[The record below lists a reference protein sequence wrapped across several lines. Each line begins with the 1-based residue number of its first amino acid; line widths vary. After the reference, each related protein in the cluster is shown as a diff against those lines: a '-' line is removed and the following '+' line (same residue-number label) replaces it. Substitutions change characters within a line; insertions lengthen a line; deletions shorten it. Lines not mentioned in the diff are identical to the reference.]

1 MTATHPALEIEQ
13 EYVDRS
19 YSLLDRGLAD
29 AERNMGEYQALHRS
43 TALAIQRAMRVL
55 QESRG
60 TGQLIF
66 GKIENDGETMYVG
79 RRRVRDEDFEPV
91 VVGWHAPAAQIF
103 YEASPQEPHG
113 LSLKRVFAERDR
125 RITRL
130 IDEIVQAT
138 AADASSDSAT
148 GITFSDALLE
158 ELDRSRDGAMR
169 DVVATIQA
177 EQFAIIR
184 HPLQGAVV
192 VQGGPGTG
200 KTVVGLHRA
209 AWLAFNYQELR
220 ERGILV
226 VAPSTS
232 FLTYVSGVLPSLDV
246 TDVDQ
251 VEIQALYAG
260 EAAVTG
266 VDDVETARVKGSAAM
281 AGTLATGLRQRIGWG
296 DDELVLSLGADRIR
310 LQADE
315 IGEMLDDVLARGL
328 PHSDGR
334 ELVRTMLSN
343 LAAERH
349 RKDQS
354 AHGRPVR
361 ANEATIRRLSAF
373 NNAVDRMWPTYTPE
387 EFLRTLYSTQAWLVR
402 AASGHLT
409 ADERARLYR
418 PMSPSVTT
426 EPWTEADLYCLD
438 EIGGLLTR
446 DTVAYGHLVVDEAQ
460 DLSPM
465 QARCLSRRCPSG
477 SYTVLGDLAQ
487 TTGPWVR
494 DSWGE
499 FTEHL
504 AAPATETLSLSIG
517 YRVPAQVLALAAN
530 QLPLA
535 GPGLAAPISIRAGAG
550 APRIV
555 AAHADDLVD
564 GAATLAHEFLADELT
579 VAIIVPD
586 SWYGEWLDALVS
598 TVELGDGRDGVF
610 SKPVTLLPASG
621 CKGLEFDAVI
631 VVEPAE
637 LAAMA
642 LQPPRALYVAMTRCT
657 QALAV
662 VHSQPL
668 PAGFPAAE
676 PLPFPASVAP
686 EAPEPEP
693 AELGAETQLDRVGG
707 LLAVLEPA
715 DLELVEQFI
724 RRLLPAH
731 DLKRNQ
737 TDEG

>member
-1 MTATHPALEIEQ
+1 MASTHPAFELEQ

-43 TALAIQRAMRVL
+43 TAQAIQRAMRVL

-66 GKIENDGETMYVG
+66 GKVENDGETLYVG
-79 RRRVRDEDFEPV
+79 RRRVRNEDFEPV

-113 LSLKRVFAERDR
+113 VSLKRVFTERDR
-125 RITRL
+125 RLTRL

-138 AADASSDSAT
+138 AADASSDSGT
-148 GITFSDALLE
+148 GIAFSDALLE

-184 HPLQGAVV
+184 HPLEGVVV

-209 AWLAFNYQELR
+209 AWLAFNYPELR

-260 EAAVTG
+260 EAAVG
-266 VDDVETARVKGSAAM
+266 GADDPEGARVKGSAAM
-281 AGTLATGLRQRIGWG
+281 ARTLAAALRQRIGWS
-296 DDELVLSLGADRIR
+296 DEELVLSLGADRIR
-310 LQADE
+310 LQSWE
-315 IGEMLDDVLARGL
+315 IVAMLDDVLSRGL
-328 PHSDGR
+328 PHADGR
-334 ELVRTMLSN
+334 ELVRTALSS

-349 RKDQS
+349 RQDQS
-354 AHGRPVR
+354 AQGRPAR

-373 NNAVDRMWPTYTPE
+373 GNAVDRMWPTYTPE
-387 EFLRTLYSTQAWLVR
+387 EFLRTLYNTQAWLVR
-402 AASGHLT
+402 AADGHLT
-409 ADERARLYR
+409 SDERARLYR
-418 PMSPSVTT
+418 PMSSAVAT

-438 EIGGLLTR
+438 EIAGLLTR
-446 DTVAYGHLVVDEAQ
+446 DTVTYGHLVVDEAQ

-465 QARCLSRRCPSG
+465 QARALARRCPSG

-494 DSWGE
+494 DSWDE
-499 FTEHL
+499 LTEHL
-504 AAPATETLSLSIG
+504 AAPASETLSLSIG
-517 YRVPAQVLALAAN
+517 YRVPAQVLALAAE

-535 GPGLAAPISIRAGAG
+535 GPGLEAPISIRAGSG
-550 APRIV
+550 APRLVPARSAELLGTVLGIARDHV
-555 AAHADDLVD
+555 A
-564 GAATLAHEFLADELT
+564 EELT
-579 VAIIVPD
+579 VAVIVPD
-586 SWYGEWLDALVS
+586 SWYDDWQSTLALEVD
-598 TVELGDGRDGVF
+598 LGDGRDGVF
-610 SKPVTLLPASG
+610 SAPVTLLPATG

-631 VVEPAE
+631 LVEPAD
-637 LAAMA
+637 LASAA

-662 VHSQPL
+662 VHARAL
-668 PAGFPAAE
+668 PEGFPNSGVEPFPEVGESVPVPAAAE
-676 PLPFPASVAP
+676 
-686 EAPEPEP
+686 EP
-693 AELGAETQLDRVGG
+693 AQTPLEKVSG
-707 LLAVLEPA
+707 LLATLDLA
-715 DLELVEQFI
+715 DLELVEQFV
-724 RRLLPAH
+724 RRLLPVGDPTGKADH
-731 DLKRNQ
+731 
-737 TDEG
+737 EA